1 MGKEKLNRDVQKKLF
16 SANSDQTI
24 SAIHSIKQ
32 EGNKLYL
39 PVLFDLLISNPEKEV
54 QAEILTLLGS
64 VKKSDT
70 VPVFIKAIKDEKYR
84 KIRKPL
90 LTACWQNGLDFREY
104 LTVFVQCVIEE
115 DWETG
120 FEAFTVIESMENYP
134 DQEITDE
141 TTTLINQSLESCRGK
156 KEYLLQEILL
166 LIR

>member
-24 SAIHSIKQ
+24 SAIHSIKY

-54 QAEILTLLGS
+54 QKEIFTLLGT

-70 VPVFIKAIKDEKYR
+70 VPVFIKALKEEKYR

-90 LTACWQNGLDFREY
+90 LTACWQNGLDFREH
-104 LTVFVQCVIEE
+104 LPVFVQCIIEE
-115 DWETG
+115 DWQTG
-120 FEAFTVIESMENYP
+120 FEAFTVIENMENYP
-134 DQEITDE
+134 YQEIVDE
-141 TTTLINQSLESCRGK
+141 TITLINQSLGNCRDK